1 MIVDVRNKEEFG
13 VPEYFLSEVDKQVC
27 IVLLSKTKSFNIQ
40 TIQAG
45 THLCDIYIA
54 SDCLLN
60 YVLRLINLTIAY
72 IVIGDIL

>member
-27 IVLLSKTKSFNIQ
+27 IVLLSKTESFDIRQ
-40 TIQAG
+40 YRLAPTSA
-45 THLCDIYIA
+45 IYIG

-60 YVLRLINLTIAY
+60 YDLRLINLTIAY